1 MTDLQILES
10 YRATTLEMIAIRE
23 QMARTGLTGS
33 PDGIAVQAYD
43 AHRHTND
50 RTAAAM
56 QTLDGLDAALQQR
69 MHTLTEIVARFE
81 DILARVGSLHAV
93 VLRRYYGLGETDAQ
107 VGAALGYSERRINQL
122 RNNVITE
129 LL

>member
-1 MTDLQILES
+1 
-10 YRATTLEMIAIRE
+10 
-23 QMARTGLTGS
+23 
-33 PDGIAVQAYD
+33 
-43 AHRHTND
+43 
-50 RTAAAM
+50 M

-81 DILARVGSLHAV
+81 DILSRVGSLHAV
-93 VLRRYYGLGETDAQ
+93 ILRRYYGLGETDAQ

-122 RNNVITE
+122 RNNAIAE